1 MNVTTPLIRPTSDT
15 RLLVETAVRTAR
27 REFRP
32 NFNYAKA
39 GIILVNLQPVSQHQG
54 ELDLFGSDS
63 ELAAPS
69 RDRTALMDVR
79 SWATRQERRSPR
91 FTTRWEEMPI
101 VKA

>member
-1 MNVTTPLIRPTSDT
+1 
-15 RLLVETAVRTAR
+15 
-27 REFRP
+27 
-32 NFNYAKA
+32 
-39 GIILVNLQPVSQHQG
+39 VNLQPVSHHQG

-63 ELAAPS
+63 ELAPPS
-69 RDRTALMDVR
+69 RDRTALMDAIDVLNRRFGRDSVRISSAILASHDDDVR